1 MFGKVI
7 VFRLFEMIPKK
18 KKKRVRTTSSGRVG
32 SSTAARAV
40 TRKELVIYQNDI

>member
-18 KKKRVRTTSSGRVG
+18 KKKKSEDHVLGSGRVEYG
-32 SSTAARAV
+32 CTGRHKKRTCDLS
-40 TRKELVIYQNDI
+40 K